1 MSKTV
6 IDRLPT
12 RPSAAHWNRSF
23 SGVRVD
29 DTGQQPH
36 GLPASGSFHRPR
48 TGTPDPKLTVKV
60 LVSPPASRR
69 SAANS
74 ALPSAKPL
82 KASDR
87 KPATL
92 QRQAYSGGRLCSNML
107 TSSTLCVSQAVAAEA
122 RLQLSRLLVGH
133 HDEPATVESQR
144 GWRADRL
151 IADLAAYLRRADAQ
165 GTLNIRA
172 PTSSGGPIP
181 VDVPRRWPHPRAD
194 DARRARRAGRQ
205 GAAA

>member
-1 MSKTV
+1 M
-6 IDRLPT
+6 
-12 RPSAAHWNRSF
+12 
-23 SGVRVD
+23 
-29 DTGQQPH
+29 
-36 GLPASGSFHRPR
+36 
-48 TGTPDPKLTVKV
+48 
-60 LVSPPASRR
+60 
-69 SAANS
+69 
-74 ALPSAKPL
+74 
-82 KASDR
+82 
-87 KPATL
+87 
-92 QRQAYSGGRLCSNML
+92 CSNML

-122 RLQLSRLLVGH
+122 RPQLSRLLVGH

-194 DARRARRAGRQ
+194 DARHARRAGRQ
-205 GAAA
+205 GAAAGSGAGVHGGLCESTLTEEDQGEMNSQASTGQSSS